1 MTALP
6 VVADTCPVCLNDHG
20 SLDEFWACPKHGHRV
35 KFLRREAGLEV
46 FRCPASRCKHTRTAP
61 PPPRSPSRGDPMTT
75 VATRPSIAIDTMWAR
90 QKHITGILPAHVE
103 VKSFIGTAMAALYAD
118 AKLMKAAEAHPESL
132 VGALMECA
140 SLGHRPGTE
149 EYYLTPRGGK
159 ILGIEGYR
167 GIVERMYRSG
177 GVSAVIVREVCAK
190 DQFRFVEGEDL
201 VPVHKIAGQGGGG
214 TTGAAFFGDG
224 GHTDRGEMVGVYA
237 YARLTTGGVSRVVLL
252 SKADVLA
259 ARDSGDNDDPRYSPW
274 HRLDSGKDHPEFT
287 GRSMWLK
294 TAVKRLEPWV
304 PTSAEYRNAEARAAA
319 QGAYVATVDP
329 QDGSAPVPVNR
340 RQAAELAA
348 SGIKARPDPEALK
361 AAIRAHFERLEV
373 DDGQR
378 DWSARQLCGADDGE
392 DLTAGDLATILA
404 VLESC
409 ENAEQLRDVTGA
421 AS

>member
-6 VVADTCPVCLNDHG
+6 VTADTCPVCGNDHA
-20 SLDEFWACPKHGHRV
+20 SLDEYWACPVHGHRV
-35 KFLRREAGLEV
+35 TFFRRDGDLEV
-46 FRCPASRCKHTRTAP
+46 FRCPAHRCPHLRTAP
-61 PPPRSPSRGDPMTT
+61 PKPRSTSQGDPMTAI
-75 VATRPSIAIDTMWAR
+75 ATRPSVAVDTMWAR
-90 QKHITGILPAHVE
+90 QKHIAGILPAHVE
-103 VKSFIGTAMAALYAD
+103 VKSFLGTAMAALYAD
-118 AKLMKAAEAHPESL
+118 PKLMKAAENAPESL

-177 GVSAVIVREVCAK
+177 GVAAVIVREVCAK
-190 DQFRFVEGEDL
+190 DQFRFVEGEDQ

-224 GHTDRGEMVGVYA
+224 GHADRGEMVGVYA

-274 HRLDSGKDHPEFT
+274 HRLDGGKDHPEFT

-319 QGAYVATVDP
+319 QGAYVGTADP
-329 QDGSAPVPVNR
+329 RDGSAPVSVTR
-340 RQAAELAA
+340 RQAAELATA
-348 SGIKARPDPEALK
+348 GIKASPSPEALK
-361 AAIRAHFERLEV
+361 AAIRAHFDRLEV

-378 DWSARQLCGADDGE
+378 DWNTRQLRGADDGE
-392 DLTAGDLATILA
+392 DLTAADLAKILSA
-404 VLESC
+404 LESC
-409 ENAEQLRDVTGA
+409 EDASQLRDITGA

>member
-61 PPPRSPSRGDPMTT
+61 PPPRSPSQGDPMTT

-190 DQFRFVEGEDL
+190 DQFL
-201 VPVHKIAGQGGGG
+201 
-214 TTGAAFFGDG
+214 
-224 GHTDRGEMVGVYA
+224 
-237 YARLTTGGVSRVVLL
+237 
-252 SKADVLA
+252 
-259 ARDSGDNDDPRYSPW
+259 
-274 HRLDSGKDHPEFT
+274 
-287 GRSMWLK
+287 
-294 TAVKRLEPWV
+294 
-304 PTSAEYRNAEARAAA
+304 
-319 QGAYVATVDP
+319 
-329 QDGSAPVPVNR
+329 R
-340 RQAAELAA
+340 RR
-348 SGIKARPDPEALK
+348 RP
-361 AAIRAHFERLEV
+361 H
-373 DDGQR
+373 
-378 DWSARQLCGADDGE
+378 
-392 DLTAGDLATILA
+392 
-404 VLESC
+404 
-409 ENAEQLRDVTGA
+409 
-421 AS
+421 